1 MDHCGSDCCAA
12 FAYTVGVAVSTIKVI
27 VRRAESMSRPH
38 ILVVNDSQLVR
49 NFSAIIL
56 TDKGYRVTTAAD
68 GQAALG
74 AIEDETPE
82 LMILDIQMPGLDG
95 VAVVRAMEEK
105 DVPFLIYS
113 MWFTKRGNSMSSERR
128 DDWYDWR
135 AVYPRDADAAA
146 AWIIAG
152 AIVALLLLIPLV

>member
-27 VRRAESMSRPH
+27 ARRAESMSRPH

-49 NFSAIIL
+49 SFSAMIL
-56 TDKGYRVTTAAD
+56 RDKGYRVTTAAD

-95 VAVVRAMEEK
+95 VSVVRAMEEK

-113 MWFTKRGNSMSSERR
+113 MWLS
-128 DDWYDWR
+128 DD
-135 AVYPRDADAAA
+135 PRVVELMAL
-146 AWIIAG
+146 G
-152 AIVALLLLIPLV
+152 AIGCTSPHTLLTDVSRALGSVS

>member
-27 VRRAESMSRPH
+27 ARRAESMSRPH
-38 ILVVNDSQLVR
+38 ILVVNDSQFVR
-49 NFSAIIL
+49 NFSAMIL
-56 TDKGYRVTTAAD
+56 TDRGYRVTTAAD
-68 GQAALG
+68 GQAARG

-95 VAVVRAMEEK
+95 ASVVRAMEEK

-113 MWFTKRGNSMSSERR
+113 MWLS
-128 DDWYDWR
+128 DD
-135 AVYPRDADAAA
+135 PRVVELMAL
-146 AWIIAG
+146 G
-152 AIVALLLLIPLV
+152 AIGCTSHQTLLTDVSRALGSVS

>member
-12 FAYTVGVAVSTIKVI
+12 FAYAVGVVVSTIKVI
-27 VRRAESMSRPH
+27 ARRAESMSRPH

-49 NFSAIIL
+49 NFSAMIL
-56 TDKGYRVTTAAD
+56 RDKGYRVTTAAD

-113 MWFTKRGNSMSSERR
+113 MWLS
-128 DDWYDWR
+128 DD
-135 AVYPRDADAAA
+135 PRVVELMAL
-146 AWIIAG
+146 G
-152 AIVALLLLIPLV
+152 AIGCTSPDTLLTDVGRALGSVS

>member
-27 VRRAESMSRPH
+27 ARRAESMSRPH

-49 NFSAIIL
+49 NFSEMIL

-95 VAVVRAMEEK
+95 VSVVRAMEEK

-113 MWFTKRGNSMSSERR
+113 VWLS
-128 DDWYDWR
+128 DD
-135 AVYPRDADAAA
+135 PRVVELMAL
-146 AWIIAG
+146 G
-152 AIVALLLLIPLV
+152 AIGCTSPQTLLMDVGRALGSVS